1 MGGSWLRRAGQI
13 PDLLAPAWQAT
24 GESGDDTQRRFKRR
38 GEVLRREISW
48 SLLSPADLLVRG
60 FHSSLCVTSMITSV
74 VIRRNFTRSSSPWTS
89 ATFGPPPAHK
99 GSEALMKV
107 PGLAGRTGI
116 KIEYFRL
123 PNWNSILSPSFGH
136 STIYVRTSI
145 AKIDILETTIW
156 LLALSWKNLTYIS
169 YIVIYNIYSYISIY
183 NYIFLEFLRSQFL
196 FFLHS

>member
-1 MGGSWLRRAGQI
+1 MLKYKIYTTPSPQ
-13 PDLLAPAWQAT
+13 
-24 GESGDDTQRRFKRR
+24 KR
-38 GEVLRREISW
+38 
-48 SLLSPADLLVRG
+48 SPFG
-60 FHSSLCVTSMITSV
+60 FYYLYSSNIKSHY
-74 VIRRNFTRSSSPWTS
+74 
-89 ATFGPPPAHK
+89 PPPPLKFNISCFPVYNCGIVA

-107 PGLAGRTGI
+107 PGPVGRTGI

>member
-1 MGGSWLRRAGQI
+1 ML
-13 PDLLAPAWQAT
+13 PLTLLLFT
-24 GESGDDTQRRFKRR
+24 FLKYK
-38 GEVLRREISW
+38 ISFSTSPP
-48 SLLSPADLLVRG
+48 SLKFNISCFPVYNCGIVA
-60 FHSSLCVTSMITSV
+60 
-74 VIRRNFTRSSSPWTS
+74 
-89 ATFGPPPAHK
+89 

-107 PGLAGRTGI
+107 PGLVARTGI

-145 AKIDILETTIW
+145 GKIDILETTIW